1 MLIEWIW
8 HHWLRRVLFD
18 ARRLLRI
25 VGAPGL
31 FDDLDLLEPLCKHLI
46 LMQIEF
52 QQDCSK
58 ATKRQLFEALSLMVL
73 DQVQVLRV
81 DE

>member
-1 MLIEWIW
+1 LIERIR
-8 HHWLRRVLFD
+8 HLLSRVLFD
-18 ARRLLRI
+18 ATRLLII
-25 VGAPGL
+25 VGSPCL

-46 LMQIEF
+46 LYQIKF
-52 QQDCSK
+52 QQDCSQ

-73 DQVQVLRV
+73 DQVQVLRI